1 MGFGIPQVITETK
14 ASGAQVIDGGLK
26 FDSRKGQRLT
36 RTPSTAGNR
45 KTWTWS
51 AWVKNV
57 PSAFSASNHRNL
69 FSVDGGGADATRM
82 HMFIGNASN
91 KLQHDLHSQSPRVS
105 SSVYRDVGWYHVLIK
120 FDSTQST
127 ARNQISWYINGQQ
140 IVNWDTENSI
150 TQDNDY
156 GVNGTYLHAIGSN
169 LSAGPGQFFDG
180 LMSKVYLIDGA
191 ALEPENFGFT
201 DPLTG
206 TWRPKKFDIR
216 AQLAKNPNDGT
227 TWSNSLTT
235 NAGDNFDG
243 NGAKTKAFDGNGSNK
258 AFTANNSDG
267 TTQGTSYLEMVFPT
281 AISGALRVKCDNG
294 NTVRNTTGGG
304 DVLLATQNTGSDNQ
318 FVDCGT
324 VSGLTNLR
332 VLMSGGSRP
341 AISMIEL
348 DGYVFLD
355 GKQNNSFYL
364 PMDGNSPVGEDKSGV
379 TTINDGTMWSS
390 YVTAS
395 NTMYNYDG
403 AAMFL
408 GDGNTGFDGKLNT
421 RIDDWNG
428 VYNTNHSY
436 QLEFVPPTP
445 IPYKHKVEVYTV
457 AAPQSPYNNDFY
469 IDTGSGYGSAIDHV
483 QNSWVTLATG
493 TGSVTKIKST
503 ASQNGTSWTAIK
515 IDGVILVNNVKGN
528 DFTPT
533 NFGGSVTVDNPQAT
547 GALPILNTTQGGSQA
562 GVGVRTDSNWSSLVL
577 ALPLVGGN
585 GDVSNLINGG
595 STTKTFTTTGAVV
608 STTKSNFYG
617 ASLSFDGSD
626 DRLVSA
632 TSSDFTFGT
641 GSFTVEG
648 WVYPETNN
656 ANKTIFSTNWGA
668 NGSFIITYSHPQS
681 ASAAGRFAIFDH
693 SQNNGQPT
701 LATIHQYPV
710 NNWYHVAFVR
720 NGNSHKFY
728 INGIEA
734 ASNTYTASNLTRDV
748 FVLGAVYTSGGET
761 FDGFIQDVR
770 VYKGAAKYTS
780 NFVVPSRSPDILP
793 DTPSGVSGGSKLTK
807 ITDGAVSFD
816 ATGDYLSMADS
827 SDFAFGT
834 GDFTVECFIYPKGN
848 TNYRAIIDCRDQVSD
863 PGGWILGVNTND
875 QLYIYT
881 DGFLLTSADTNT
893 VTAENKWY
901 HVAYV
906 RNSGTHKIYIDGKE
920 ADSSSTS
927 IDYDT
932 DNCVIGASY
941 AKNSEYWNGLISNVR
956 LVKGTA
962 LYTSDFTPPTR
973 ELTNVTNTK
982 LLCCQSPTSATT
994 AAVAPGSITANGD
1007 AAATNFNP
1015 FNTDINTVRGQETG
1029 YATLNPLN
1037 LHNTADTISD
1047 GNLKLTSSGSG
1058 SGHFSLSTLSMSSGK
1073 YFCEVE
1079 WLSVNHNFCGI
1090 KGINDKS
1097 YNNSYV
1103 YLSNAKASDTNG
1115 SSEDAS
1121 YGSSWTT
1128 GDTIGIAY
1136 DADGKTLEFFKNGV
1150 SQGIAFTNITGTY
1163 EPYPTSYGFFFG
1175 NWSGQD
1181 ATYVANFGQKPFK
1194 FPPPDGFQPLNAANV
1209 RPETV
1214 ITRPDQYFAV
1224 TTYTGENNTRS
1235 IEIGMKPDLVW
1246 FKSRNN
1252 NYDNELYDS
1261 VRGATNRIY
1270 SNATDEESSFANGL
1284 TSFDSK
1290 GFSIGDRTNL
1300 NGSSSTMVAWAWKAG
1315 GNKGVFN
1322 VDDVGYASAAAAGLS
1337 GGDRALTGCSVN
1349 TKAGFSIISWVNG
1362 TTTNPSNARV
1372 RHGLNQVPDLVIY
1385 KDRDSGSSQWAVKME
1400 TFSNPVRDELYLET
1414 TQAKTTAGVDLY
1426 FRDSDYIGHR
1436 ETSIGGDEGK
1446 IIAYCWHNVPGL
1458 QKFGSYTGQGSKY
1471 PFVELGFRP
1480 AVVWIKN
1487 ITTGG
1492 THYDWSVND
1501 IKRNP
1506 FNLGADNANSKDTLF
1521 LNLSDSENK
1530 GGSAWQQIDFLS
1542 NGFRVNDSSV
1552 SVNAD
1557 NSNYIYCA
1565 WAEAPSFNLYG
1576 GSSNGL

>member
-1 MGFGIPQVITETK
+1 MSLR
-14 ASGAQVIDGGLK
+14 ASIQSGLMNQPTAQIIDGSLK
-26 FDSRKGQRLT
+26 FDDARNTRLKRYVADGNRRTFTFSCWVKRGRINATPINIFAAGSNNFRIALGAGDGYFQVYNYNGSSHDFIKG
-36 RTPSTAGNR
+36 STA
-45 KTWTWS
+45 
-51 AWVKNV
+51 
-57 PSAFSASNHRNL
+57 
-69 FSVDGGGADATRM
+69 M
-82 HMFIGNASN
+82 
-91 KLQHDLHSQSPRVS
+91 
-105 SSVYRDVGWYHVLIK
+105 YRDTGWYHLVVAV
-120 FDSTQST
+120 DSPAAT
-127 ARNQISWYINGQQ
+127 AADRFKIY
-140 IVNWDTENSI
+140 
-150 TQDNDY
+150 
-156 GVNGTYLHAIGSN
+156 VNGEQITGLTNGNTNPSLNKESYVNDSNNPHYLGYIGADGYDLDAY
-169 LSAGPGQFFDG
+169 LSQAYFLDGRIVGPE
-180 LMSKVYLIDGA
+180 Y
-191 ALEPENFGFT
+191 FGFT
-201 DPLTG
+201 DPLTN
-206 TWRPKKFDIR
+206 TWRPKKFDIK
-216 AQLAKNPNDGT
+216 AEVKKNLNDGT

-243 NGAKTKAFDGNGSNK
+243 SGAKTLAFDGNGSNK
-258 AFTANNSDG
+258 AYTANNSDG
-267 TTQGTSYLEMVFPT
+267 TTQDTSYLEMVFPS

-770 VYKGAAKYTS
+770 VYKGAAKYT
-780 NFVVPSRSPDILP
+780 
-793 DTPSGVSGGSKLTK
+793 
-807 ITDGAVSFD
+807 
-816 ATGDYLSMADS
+816 
-827 SDFAFGT
+827 
-834 GDFTVECFIYPKGN
+834 
-848 TNYRAIIDCRDQVSD
+848 
-863 PGGWILGVNTND
+863 
-875 QLYIYT
+875 
-881 DGFLLTSADTNT
+881 
-893 VTAENKWY
+893 
-901 HVAYV
+901 
-906 RNSGTHKIYIDGKE
+906 
-920 ADSSSTS
+920 
-927 IDYDT
+927 
-932 DNCVIGASY
+932 
-941 AKNSEYWNGLISNVR
+941 
-956 LVKGTA
+956 
-962 LYTSDFTPPTR
+962 
-973 ELTNVTNTK
+973 
-982 LLCCQSPTSATT
+982 
-994 AAVAPGSITANGD
+994 
-1007 AAATNFNP
+1007 
-1015 FNTDINTVRGQETG
+1015 
-1029 YATLNPLN
+1029 
-1037 LHNTADTISD
+1037 
-1047 GNLKLTSSGSG
+1047 
-1058 SGHFSLSTLSMSSGK
+1058 
-1073 YFCEVE
+1073 
-1079 WLSVNHNFCGI
+1079 
-1090 KGINDKS
+1090 
-1097 YNNSYV
+1097 
-1103 YLSNAKASDTNG
+1103 
-1115 SSEDAS
+1115 
-1121 YGSSWTT
+1121 
-1128 GDTIGIAY
+1128 
-1136 DADGKTLEFFKNGV
+1136 
-1150 SQGIAFTNITGTY
+1150 
-1163 EPYPTSYGFFFG
+1163 
-1175 NWSGQD
+1175 
-1181 ATYVANFGQKPFK
+1181 
-1194 FPPPDGFQPLNAANV
+1194 
-1209 RPETV
+1209 
-1214 ITRPDQYFAV
+1214 
-1224 TTYTGENNTRS
+1224 
-1235 IEIGMKPDLVW
+1235 
-1246 FKSRNN
+1246 
-1252 NYDNELYDS
+1252 
-1261 VRGATNRIY
+1261 
-1270 SNATDEESSFANGL
+1270 
-1284 TSFDSK
+1284 
-1290 GFSIGDRTNL
+1290 
-1300 NGSSSTMVAWAWKAG
+1300 
-1315 GNKGVFN
+1315 
-1322 VDDVGYASAAAAGLS
+1322 
-1337 GGDRALTGCSVN
+1337 
-1349 TKAGFSIISWVNG
+1349 
-1362 TTTNPSNARV
+1362 
-1372 RHGLNQVPDLVIY
+1372 
-1385 KDRDSGSSQWAVKME
+1385 
-1400 TFSNPVRDELYLET
+1400 
-1414 TQAKTTAGVDLY
+1414 
-1426 FRDSDYIGHR
+1426 
-1436 ETSIGGDEGK
+1436 
-1446 IIAYCWHNVPGL
+1446 
-1458 QKFGSYTGQGSKY
+1458 
-1471 PFVELGFRP
+1471 
-1480 AVVWIKN
+1480 
-1487 ITTGG
+1487 
-1492 THYDWSVND
+1492 
-1501 IKRNP
+1501 
-1506 FNLGADNANSKDTLF
+1506 
-1521 LNLSDSENK
+1521 
-1530 GGSAWQQIDFLS
+1530 
-1542 NGFRVNDSSV
+1542 
-1552 SVNAD
+1552 
-1557 NSNYIYCA
+1557 
-1565 WAEAPSFNLYG
+1565 
-1576 GSSNGL
+1576 